1 MKSGL
6 VVIAVKFV
14 FTIWMVLSCI
24 SVFAQK
30 NKFERSKDV
39 GILFGTSYYLGE
51 INPYEHFGT
60 RLKSGGGISFR
71 NNFNRRWTLKTSVLY
86 HVIDARDADS
96 EDPWIRNRN
105 LSFRNQIIEGSL
117 QGELNFFNYQLG
129 NRKFPLSPYLFGGL
143 AYYRMRPMANYRG
156 TWYELQP
163 LGTEGQ
169 GTDFGEE
176 QYKTTMFSVPFGVGI
191 KTNLYAIF
199 GLSIE
204 WGVRK
209 TWTDYIDDI
218 SGKYMDPALLQEYN
232 GELAARLADR
242 SIRQEITTVDGSSNS
257 GLQRGDPG
265 RNDFYFFSMISLNV
279 RIDRKATTCW
289 EHE

>member
-1 MKSGL
+1 MKTKRVAIFMKFALILL
-6 VVIAVKFV
+6 VMFAASPV
-14 FTIWMVLSCI
+14 S
-24 SVFAQK
+24 AQK

-39 GILFGTSYYLGE
+39 GLLWGTSYYIGE
-51 INPYEHFGT
+51 VNPYKHFGT

-71 NNFNRRWTLKTSVLY
+71 NSFNRRWTLKSSVLY
-86 HVIDARDADS
+86 HVIEAWDADS

-105 LSFRNQIIEGSL
+105 LSFRNQIIEGSV

-129 NRKFPLSPYLFGGL
+129 NPKFPISPYLFAGL
-143 AYYRMRPMANYRG
+143 GYFRMRPMAEYRG

-169 GTDFGEE
+169 GTEFGA
-176 QYKTTMFSVPFGVGI
+176 QKYKTNMFSVPFGAGI
-191 KTNLYAIF
+191 KMNLFAIF

-218 SGKYMDPALLQEYN
+218 SGKYVDPGLLADLN
-232 GELAARLADR
+232 GELAAMLSDR
-242 SIRQEITTVDGSSNS
+242 SLQKEIPNTAGNSNG

-265 RNDFYFFSMISLNV
+265 RKDYYFFSMVSLNI
-279 RIDRKATTCW
+279 RLDRKATSCW

>member
-1 MKSGL
+1 
-6 VVIAVKFV
+6 
-14 FTIWMVLSCI
+14 
-24 SVFAQK
+24 
-30 NKFERSKDV
+30 
-39 GILFGTSYYLGE
+39 
-51 INPYEHFGT
+51 
-60 RLKSGGGISFR
+60 LKSGGGLSFR
-71 NNFNRRWTLKTSVLY
+71 NNFNRRWTLKTSILY

-129 NRKFPLSPYLFGGL
+129 NRKFPVSPYLFGGV
-143 AYYRMRPMANYRG
+143 AYYRMRPMAQYRG

-169 GTDFGEE
+169 GTDFGDKK
-176 QYKTTMFSVPFGVGI
+176 YKTTMFSVPFGVGI

-204 WGVRK
+204 WGIRK

-218 SGKYMDPALLQEYN
+218 SGKYADPALLEDYN

-242 SIRQEITTVDGSSNS
+242 SLRKEISNDGFDSNS

-265 RNDFYFFSMISLNV
+265 RKDYYFFTMVSLNV

>member
-1 MKSGL
+1 MKTGRVL
-6 VVIAVKFV
+6 IAVKTLL
-14 FTIWMVLSCI
+14 TISLALLC
-24 SVFAQK
+24 FAASAQQ
-30 NKFERSKDV
+30 NKFERSKDI

-51 INPYEHFGT
+51 INPYKHFGT

-129 NRKFPLSPYLFGGL
+129 NRKFPISPYLFGGV
-143 AYYRMRPMANYRG
+143 AYYRMRPMAQYRG

-169 GTDFGEE
+169 GTDWGEKK
-176 QYKTTMFSVPFGVGI
+176 YKTTMFSVPFGVGI

-204 WGVRK
+204 WGIRK

-218 SGKYMDPALLQEYN
+218 SGKYADPILLEDYN
-232 GELAARLADR
+232 GELAALLADR
-242 SIRQEITTVDGSSNS
+242 SLRKEISNDGFDSNS

-265 RNDFYFFSMISLNV
+265 RKDYYFFTMVSLNV

>member
-1 MKSGL
+1 MKTGRVL
-6 VVIAVKFV
+6 IAVKTLL
-14 FTIWMVLSCI
+14 TISLALLC
-24 SVFAQK
+24 FAASAQQ
-30 NKFERSKDV
+30 NKFERSKDI

-51 INPYEHFGT
+51 INPYKHFGT

-129 NRKFPLSPYLFGGL
+129 NRKFPISPYLFGGV
-143 AYYRMRPMANYRG
+143 AYYRMRPMAQYRG

-169 GTDFGEE
+169 GTDWGEKK
-176 QYKTTMFSVPFGVGI
+176 YKTTMFSVPFGVGI

-204 WGVRK
+204 WGIRK

-218 SGKYMDPALLQEYN
+218 SGKYADPILLEDYN
-232 GELAARLADR
+232 GELAALLADR
-242 SIRQEITTVDGSSNS
+242 SLRKEISNDGFDSNS
-257 GLQRGDPG
+257 GMQRGDPG
-265 RNDFYFFSMISLNV
+265 RKDYYFFSMVSLNV

>member
-1 MKSGL
+1 MTPRFVDISLKSI
-6 VVIAVKFV
+6 VISAL
-14 FTIWMVLSCI
+14 MLLS
-24 SVFAQK
+24 VPLAAQK

-39 GILFGTSYYLGE
+39 GLLFGTSYYIGE
-51 INPYEHFGT
+51 INPYKHFGT
-60 RLKSGGGISFR
+60 KLKGGGGISFR
-71 NNFNRRWTLKTSVLY
+71 NSYNRRWTLKSSILY
-86 HVIDARDADS
+86 HVIEAWDSYS

-105 LSFRNQIIEGSL
+105 LSFRNQIIEGSV

-129 NRKFPLSPYLFGGL
+129 NREFPVSPYLFAGL
-143 AYYRMRPMANYRG
+143 AYFRMRPMAQFRG

-169 GTDFGEE
+169 GSELGGDK
-176 QYKTTMFSVPFGVGI
+176 YKTNMFSVPFGLGL
-191 KTNLYAIF
+191 KTNLFAIF

-209 TWTDYIDDI
+209 TWTDYLDDI
-218 SGKYMDPALLQEYN
+218 SGKYVDP
-232 GELAARLADR
+232 GRLADVNGQLAAELSDR
-242 SIRQEITTVDGSSNS
+242 SILPEIPNPEGDNNG

-265 RNDFYFFSMISLNV
+265 RKDFYFFSMVSLNI
-279 RIDRKATTCW
+279 RLDRKATTCW